1 VPAESP
7 QRLLLKP
14 ARDPTVRFGSLI
26 VAMLLLAATGAL
38 GLITVE
44 RMQASRELVL
54 HTYRVRGLLKDLRAD
69 IGESHA
75 NFDLYQLSR
84 NPNEARDLE
93 EQSDNQLRAFRE
105 LQKLSRDNL
114 AQQARLEQFR
124 ELLQQDID
132 QLRECVAHAN
142 CLGTSSSSKS
152 DQMAVIFARRRTM
165 SDMLRNIENIEAQV
179 LESRLAM
186 LDRLFLRLVII
197 LVGSFLL
204 ALILLGYNI
213 KLLIKE
219 IDRRK
224 ELERIEKK
232 NAESYRMLSGR
243 ILELQDVE
251 RRKIARE
258 LHDSV
263 GQFLAGLKLN
273 LSRLQRREA
282 EPTQQNRSLLMEAID
297 LTERA
302 ITEVRT
308 ISHLLHPP
316 LLDELG
322 FHSAARWYTEGFAKR
337 SGIQAELKVV
347 EIAERLPR
355 EVELALFRVLQES
368 LTNVHRH
375 AKASRV
381 EIEVKRVEDEV
392 ILGVLDNGKG
402 ISRNVLEKFRAGQ
415 AGGIGLAG
423 MRERLAELGG
433 RLELESGPNGTQ
445 VRAILP
451 AHHQQEELQTPAG
464 ENLTISQL

>member
-1 VPAESP
+1 M
-7 QRLLLKP
+7 
-14 ARDPTVRFGSLI
+14 RFGSLL
-26 VAMLLLAATGAL
+26 VAMLLLAVTGVL
-38 GLITVE
+38 GLITVQ
-44 RMQASRELVL
+44 RMQSGRELVL
-54 HTYRVRGLLKDLRAD
+54 HTYRVRGLLKDLQSD
-69 IGESHA
+69 IAESHA
-75 NFDLYQLSR
+75 GFDLYQLSR
-84 NPNEARDLE
+84 NPNEARELQEEASEQMQAVLE
-93 EQSDNQLRAFRE
+93 LRE
-105 LQKLSRDNL
+105 LSKGNQ
-114 AQQARLEQFR
+114 QQARLEEFR
-124 ELLQQDID
+124 QLLAQDID

-142 CLGTSSSSKS
+142 CLGSSASSKTDKMEAIS
-152 DQMAVIFARRRTM
+152 ARRRTM
-165 SDMLRNIENIEAQV
+165 SEMLRNMEDIEAQ
-179 LESRLAM
+179 LLQTRLAM
-186 LDRLFLRLVII
+186 LDRLFVRLVII

-213 KLLIKE
+213 KLLVKE
-219 IDRRK
+219 IERRK
-224 ELERIEKK
+224 ELEYIEKK

-243 ILELQDVE
+243 ILELQDME

-273 LSRLQRREA
+273 LSRLQRREL
-282 EPTQQNRSLLMEAID
+282 EPSQQNRSLLTESID
-297 LTERA
+297 LTEKA

-322 FHSAARWYTEGFAKR
+322 FHSAARWYVEGFAKR
-337 SGIQAELKVV
+337 SGIQVELKMV
-347 EIAERLPR
+347 EIVERMPR

-375 AKASRV
+375 ANASRV
-381 EIEVKRVEDEV
+381 DVEVKCVEDEV
-392 ILGVLDNGKG
+392 LLAVRDNGKG
-402 ISRNVLEKFRAGQ
+402 ISRTVLENFRARQ

-451 AHHQQEELQTPAG
+451 AHEQEELKSAP
-464 ENLTISQL
+464 ENVTLSHQP

>member
-1 VPAESP
+1 M
-7 QRLLLKP
+7 
-14 ARDPTVRFGSLI
+14 RFGSLL
-26 VAMLLLAATGAL
+26 VAMLLLAATGVL
-38 GLITVE
+38 GLVTVQ
-44 RMQASRELVL
+44 RMQSGRELVL
-54 HTYRVRGLLKDLRAD
+54 HTYHVRGLLKDLRAD
-69 IGESHA
+69 IAESHA
-75 NFDLYQLSR
+75 GFDLYLLSR
-84 NPNEARDLE
+84 NPNEAQELQ
-93 EQSDNQLRAFRE
+93 EQSSEQMQAVLELRDF
-105 LQKLSRDNL
+105 SRDNPQ
-114 AQQARLEQFR
+114 QQARLEQFR
-124 ELLQQDID
+124 QLLVQDIN

-142 CLGTSSSSKS
+142 CLGISASSKTDEMEAIS
-152 DQMAVIFARRRTM
+152 DRRRTM
-165 SDMLRNIENIEAQV
+165 SDMLRNMEDIEAQ
-179 LESRLAM
+179 LLQRRLAM

-219 IDRRK
+219 IERRK
-224 ELERIEKK
+224 ELEYIEKK
-232 NAESYRMLSGR
+232 NAESYRVLSGR

-273 LSRLQRREA
+273 LSRLQRREV
-282 EPTQQNRSLLMEAID
+282 EPSQQNRSLLTESIE

-322 FHSAARWYTEGFAKR
+322 FHSAARWYAEGFAKR
-337 SGIQAELKVV
+337 SGIQVELNME
-347 EIAERLPR
+347 EIVTRMPR

-375 AKASRV
+375 ANASRV
-381 EIEVKRVEDEV
+381 DIEVKCVRDEALLAV
-392 ILGVLDNGKG
+392 RDNGKG
-402 ISRNVLEKFRAGQ
+402 ISRTVLENFRARH

-451 AHHQQEELQTPAG
+451 AHQQEESKGSAS
-464 ENLTISQL
+464 ENVTLSR